1 MKKILVS
8 SLSILLIGA
17 VLAGCGNSK
26 GNQHSTQNNNS
37 SLKAE
42 NSRLKENIKK
52 NSSKPVSSEESSE
65 STDNQN
71 SVTNDNSNSN
81 TQGSNTNDNS
91 NSNTQGSNAGPIQ
104 SAQDA
109 ENLVT
114 HSMHVNPGIYHA
126 VPTAG
131 GFLVSRDDI
140 SESAFVQYNGTI
152 TWDDGGTTSY
162 GEASAPTTN

>member
-81 TQGSNTNDNS
+81 TQGSN
-91 NSNTQGSNAGPIQ
+91 AGPIQ

-114 HSMHVNPGIYHA
+114 HSMHVNPGVYHA